1 MYGVAVSSEDDSAAR
16 PLLDER
22 TPLYEGSRGS
32 SSLARVTRF
41 AGAAAIGALVVAAGF
56 IGADPSHPALQK
68 IRGVSDLGEG
78 RTSAPAAYR
87 RAAPIPARNNRL
99 GSTNKPSADP
109 VGRLGGVDDIAH
121 IDSLDAQ
128 VERLTRELIDARSE
142 STELEKQVQTLEQSI
157 VDTREEFLKIGH
169 GGKNKHLAGSHEND
183 IIADLEIQLKDKHYE
198 LEKTRQQKY
207 KLYLQTKECNSAQAE
222 LDKSVAECKKNMI
235 EYAERAD
242 ALEKME
248 SCSAEK
254 EAVESKLTTATEKL
268 EVALADL
275 AAARGDDHDDNSRI
289 ASLESKLGDCHDTRD
304 ASADTIADY
313 KKAVET
319 DRLDLAARQRLIDE
333 LNAKAA
339 ASDELAERL
348 KTEVSDLVED
358 VQACELDGKSFDFFC
373 AGEDETCD
381 CPDGDIVW
389 GPRYHASDPEKANT
403 FADVIATQN
412 FIVHPGKSGFE
423 CTNKHVGG
431 DPESGQPKAC
441 FCAPK
446 GLNYDV
452 KASAD
457 VEQPSPAPAVAEQ
470 PAPPAPEVVEEPA
483 VDAADVESYEDA
495 LESAPAAAQPEVEPV
510 DVSEELSKQFEE
522 NVGDDTI
529 RDVETDADIREDES
543 AATPAPHSH
552 TNASDSDTGVHLKGE
567 EWNKYEEDDL
577 DDLYE
582 DLNESLSEDE
592 ELPEG
597 VEDTANKVAA
607 ENAAAAKA
615 EADAEGCRRQGFR
628 RMPGHVRRRAR
639 VLQHRHRAGLQPA
652 SVLPPVLYHGQGRRH
667 RRRLQRRVRRR
678 QVRPHRQRHHLPPL
692 QLPRLRRRARA
703 QGRLRR

>member
-1 MYGVAVSSEDDSAAR
+1 MDGFCFAVQTKSLSRPASISPNFAETNSRSLFPTLRCNVRRKGCGLVVTQPTGGHTRSRAAEKEEYRTSPRSAEAAGTAPQHPSVRIERTPPPRARLAPTSSSSPKYGVAVSSEDDSAAR

-68 IRGVSDLGEG
+68 IRGISDLGEG

-235 EYAERAD
+235 EYAERAT

-289 ASLESKLGDCHDTRD
+289 ASLESKLGDCHDNRD
-304 ASADTIADY
+304 ASADTITDY

-319 DRLDLAARQRLIDE
+319 DR
-333 LNAKAA
+333 
-339 ASDELAERL
+339 
-348 KTEVSDLVED
+348 
-358 VQACELDGKSFDFFC
+358 
-373 AGEDETCD
+373 
-381 CPDGDIVW
+381 
-389 GPRYHASDPEKANT
+389 PRRS
-403 FADVIATQN
+403 
-412 FIVHPGKSGFE
+412 
-423 CTNKHVGG
+423 
-431 DPESGQPKAC
+431 
-441 FCAPK
+441 
-446 GLNYDV
+446 
-452 KASAD
+452 
-457 VEQPSPAPAVAEQ
+457 
-470 PAPPAPEVVEEPA
+470 
-483 VDAADVESYEDA
+483 
-495 LESAPAAAQPEVEPV
+495 SAP
-510 DVSEELSKQFEE
+510 
-522 NVGDDTI
+522 
-529 RDVETDADIREDES
+529 
-543 AATPAPHSH
+543 
-552 TNASDSDTGVHLKGE
+552 
-567 EWNKYEEDDL
+567 
-577 DDLYE
+577 
-582 DLNESLSEDE
+582 
-592 ELPEG
+592 
-597 VEDTANKVAA
+597 
-607 ENAAAAKA
+607 
-615 EADAEGCRRQGFR
+615 
-628 RMPGHVRRRAR
+628 
-639 VLQHRHRAGLQPA
+639 HR
-652 SVLPPVLYHGQGRRH
+652 
-667 RRRLQRRVRRR
+667 
-678 QVRPHRQRHHLPPL
+678 
-692 QLPRLRRRARA
+692 
-703 QGRLRR
+703 

>member
-1 MYGVAVSSEDDSAAR
+1 MG
-16 PLLDER
+16 
-22 TPLYEGSRGS
+22 
-32 SSLARVTRF
+32 
-41 AGAAAIGALVVAAGF
+41 
-56 IGADPSHPALQK
+56 PS
-68 IRGVSDLGEG
+68 
-78 RTSAPAAYR
+78 
-87 RAAPIPARNNRL
+87 
-99 GSTNKPSADP
+99 NKPSADP

-543 AATPAPHSH
+543 AATPAPRSH